1 MNSVKQILLCCLLIF
16 SFTGCQE
23 RKGTAS
29 ILKEA
34 EALMYTSP
42 DSALQMLETISQ
54 PEQLTGKEQADY
66 ALLLTQARSR
76 NRITATSDSLIRI
89 ATDYFQDSNDNARKA
104 KAFLY
109 LGDVYMDM
117 QNHVEAMKALK
128 QAEEVLDDAEAS
140 VQSLIYSNLAYLNR

>member
-16 SFTGCQE
+16 SFTGCQD

-34 EALMYTSP
+34 EALMYISP

-54 PEQLTGKEQADY
+54 PEQLMGEELADY

-76 NRITATSDSLIRI
+76 NRIIATSDSLIRI
-89 ATDYFQDSNDNARKA
+89 SKEIV
-104 KAFLY
+104 FLY
-109 LGDVYMDM
+109 
-117 QNHVEAMKALK
+117 N
-128 QAEEVLDDAEAS
+128 
-140 VQSLIYSNLAYLNR
+140 

>member
-1 MNSVKQILLCCLLIF
+1 MLPSGL
-16 SFTGCQE
+16 SFTGCQD
-23 RKGTAS
+23 RKGTAP

-34 EALMYTSP
+34 EALMYTRP

-54 PEQLTGKEQADY
+54 PEQLTGQEQADY

-109 LGDVYMDM
+109 
-117 QNHVEAMKALK
+117 
-128 QAEEVLDDAEAS
+128 
-140 VQSLIYSNLAYLNR
+140 

>member
-1 MNSVKQILLCCLLIF
+1 MKHILLHIILCCLLAL
-16 SFTGCQE
+16 SFTGCQNK
-23 RKGTAS
+23 KGTAP

-34 EALMYTSP
+34 EALMYTRP

-54 PEQLTGKEQADY
+54 PEQLTGQEQADY

-109 LGDVYMDM
+109 
-117 QNHVEAMKALK
+117 
-128 QAEEVLDDAEAS
+128 
-140 VQSLIYSNLAYLNR
+140 